1 VKSKGIIAAIASIVV
16 IAAIAGGS
24 TTGSP
29 DSYESSSEKTYQSTS
44 THFIEKTT
52 VYETSIQPVSYSQ
65 SEGTIP
71 DYHGN
76 RVEIINNDVPY
87 FTDEE
92 KIFNGTFINL
102 SELDALGRCG
112 VANSCVGLETRT
124 TEKRGSIS
132 SIYPSGWKQLQLSN
146 GEYLYNR
153 SHLLMYA
160 LTGINSDRRN
170 LITGT
175 QQFNASTKFGMLAYE
190 TQILW
195 IVDNFNAH
203 VLYRVTPYFE
213 GNDLVAKGVL
223 MEAYCIEYPE
233 ECEFCVFIYN
243 VQDGV
248 DINYATGEAHEITS
262 NQTKEESDYV
272 STEQSTQKNTVVV
285 PQNPK
290 SGEVMVWIPVNGG
303 TKYHNKQTCSNM
315 KDPIQVSIEQAI
327 DSGYEPCKK
336 CFK

>member
-1 VKSKGIIAAIASIVV
+1 MKSKGIIAAIASIVV

-24 TTGSP
+24 TAGSP
-29 DSYESSSEKTYQSTS
+29 GSCECSSEKTYQSTS
-44 THFIEKTT
+44 THYIEKTT

-195 IVDNFNAH
+195 VVDNYNAH

-213 GNDLVAKGVL
+213 GDNLVAKGVL

-248 DINYATGEAHEITS
+248 EIDYATGEAHEVGI
-262 NQTKEESDYV
+262 
-272 STEQSTQKNTVVV
+272 NTVEENTNYTPAEQTTQNNKVTV
-285 PQNPK
+285 PQETQV
-290 SGEVMVWIPVNGG
+290 GEVMVWIPVNGG
-303 TKYHNKQTCSNM
+303 AKYHKKQTCSNM
-315 KDPIQVSIEQAI
+315 KDPIQVSIEQAKEC
-327 DSGYEPCKK
+327 GYEPCKK
-336 CFK
+336 CYR